1 MRIVLGFALA
11 FMIGVMCRIGR
22 IPSPAPQA
30 LIGSLLVVTM
40 SLGYIAAERW
50 LQIQKAG
57 VPSTCSVSS
66 SRTMARGGELQC
78 K

>member
-11 FMIGVMCRIGR
+11 FIIGVVCRIAR

-30 LIGSLLVVTM
+30 LMGSLLVVTM
-40 SLGYIAAERW
+40 SLGYITADHW
-50 LQIQKAG
+50 LLARR
-57 VPSTCSVSS
+57 PSASLSVSLNS
-66 SRTMARGGELQC
+66 SHFTSGQGETSC